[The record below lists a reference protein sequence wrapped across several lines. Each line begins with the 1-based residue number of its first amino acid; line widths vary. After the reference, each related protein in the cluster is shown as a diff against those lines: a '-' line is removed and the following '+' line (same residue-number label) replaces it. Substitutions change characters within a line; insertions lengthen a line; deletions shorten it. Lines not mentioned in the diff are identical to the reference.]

1 MPKLQVD
8 GNLSNVPQQV
18 KDESGNSSGLL
29 LTKDGNVHLGV
40 DRKLVLGLSWS
51 GEGEWIQNS
60 KTTASDYGVSLYVEY
75 KEKVRVTKDRV
86 MLSSL
91 RTGFGS
97 DLVIDGAGELK
108 INHSSAR
115 FKEDIRDLQDDFH
128 KVLSLAPVSFT
139 YKETGED
146 GMGYLAEDLHEQ
158 GLRNLVSYDSE
169 GQPLSVHYRLL
180 PVYLLEVLKEQQ
192 RAIESLEEQLGRLSK
207 SQESA

>member
-1 MPKLQVD
+1 MPKLQVEA
-8 GNLSNVPQQV
+8 NLNTTPQPV
-18 KDESGNSSGLL
+18 KDEN
-29 LTKDGNVHLGV
+29 GNVTGLHLTSAGKV
-40 DRKLVLGLSWS
+40 HLNMDGRLVLGLSTG

-60 KTTASDYGVSLYVEY
+60 KNANTDYGISLYVGNQER
-75 KEKVRVTKDRV
+75 VRVTKDRV
-86 MLSSL
+86 TLSSL

-97 DLVIDGAGELK
+97 DLVIDGTGELK

-115 FKEDIRDLQDDFH
+115 FKEDIRDLQEDFH

-169 GQPLSVHYRLL
+169 GQPLAVHYRLL

-192 RAIESLEEQLGRLSK
+192 RAIESLQEQLGRLLK
-207 SQESA
+207 SQEPA